1 LIRSARRWLG
11 LGVLLAAAVLLHA
24 QWLPLVAS
32 FLVKTD
38 PVEAADAIF
47 VLGGDHF
54 GDRITHA
61 ALLAR
66 QGFAPKVYVSGPAGV
81 FDRFESELA
90 IEFAEKHGFKNVSFV
105 PLPNHCTST
114 RDEAEQYMPEFRR
127 LGFKKVLVVTSNFH
141 TRRAGKILRA
151 VASEPTIVMVAAPT
165 REFHPEDWWRRRQD
179 QKNLFL
185 EWTKTLAAW
194 IGL

>member
-1 LIRSARRWLG
+1 M
-11 LGVLLAAAVLLHA
+11 
-24 QWLPLVAS
+24 PLVAE
-32 FLVKTD
+32 FLVKTE
-38 PVEAADAIF
+38 PIQAADAIF

-66 QGFAPKVYVSGPAGV
+66 QGFAPKVYVSGPSGV

-90 IEFAEKHGFKNVSFV
+90 IEFAQNHGFSDVSFV

-114 RDEAEQYMPEFRR
+114 RDEAERFMPEFRR

-141 TRRAGKILRA
+141 TRRAGNILRA
-151 VASEPTIVMVAAPT
+151 VASEPTVLMVAAPT
-165 REFHPEDWWRRRQD
+165 REFRPVDWWYRRQD

-185 EWTKTLAAW
+185 EWAKTFANW

>member
-1 LIRSARRWLG
+1 MLRRARCWLS
-11 LGVLLAAAVLLHA
+11 LVVLLGAAIVLHA
-24 QWLPLVAS
+24 QWLPLVAG
-32 FLVKTD
+32 FLVKTE
-38 PVEAADAIF
+38 PVQAADAIF

-66 QGFAPKVYVSGPAGV
+66 QGFASKVYVSGPSGV
-81 FDRFESELA
+81 FDHFESDLA
-90 IEFAEKHGFKNVSFV
+90 IEFAEKHGFRDVAFV

-114 RDEAEQYMPEFRR
+114 RDEAERYMPEFRR

-141 TRRAGKILRA
+141 TRRAGRILRTVGA
-151 VASEPTIVMVAAPT
+151 EPEIFMIAAPT
-165 REFHPEDWWRRRQD
+165 REFHPADWWRRRQD
-179 QKNLFL
+179 QKNFFM
-185 EWTKTLAAW
+185 EWVKTFANW